1 MKTFRL
7 LLRRVSLK
15 ANARIFR
22 PRWRLR
28 HVALQVTAGERIGI
42 MGANGAGKTSLARVM
57 VRLDRP
63 SRGRLKRRPRR
74 SRVMLIMQRPE
85 EHFVSPTV
93 RDEIVGYAR
102 RRPPAEEVDRM
113 LATVGLD
120 PALGDRAPRAL
131 SSGQQRAVSIAC
143 GLATQPALLL
153 LDEPM
158 AGLDGPSRAQVMDA
172 LRRVSETRDMAI
184 AIISHHPDDLL
195 GWAQRLWIMDGG
207 RLVYDGAFRS
217 APLAA
222 LTQTLDA
229 QTPSVFLALR
239 QLEAT
244 GYQFAPEIY
253 DQTDAAAIAHLLDEG
268 VAP

>member
-1 MKTFRL
+1 
-7 LLRRVSLK
+7 
-15 ANARIFR
+15 
-22 PRWRLR
+22 
-28 HVALQVTAGERIGI
+28 
-42 MGANGAGKTSLARVM
+42 
-57 VRLDRP
+57 
-63 SRGRLKRRPRR
+63 
-74 SRVMLIMQRPE
+74 
-85 EHFVSPTV
+85 
-93 RDEIVGYAR
+93 
-102 RRPPAEEVDRM
+102 M

-195 GWAQRLWIMDGG
+195 GWAQRLWIMGG
-207 RLVYDGAFRS
+207 GQLVYDGAFRA
-217 APLAA
+217 APLTA
-222 LTQTLDA
+222 LTQTMDA
-229 QTPSVFLALR
+229 QTPSVFLVLR
-239 QLEAT
+239 QLEVT

-253 DQTDAAAIAHLLDEG
+253 DQTDAPAIAHLLDEG